1 MKIHK
6 PLWAFQPLF
15 LLLPLVSCGGAA
27 KEGVSVTLTGD
38 DPVLSFAKEEILSS
52 AKAVGLEERGGD
64 YQISFG
70 GIDTQLG
77 EQVYTLSVEGKN
89 ITIKGGDTRGLLYG
103 GLEVADYLKENHGLS
118 GIKDKKVSPYIQER
132 MLKLNA
138 PLDMRTPSYTDT
150 GENAQAQIKDMW
162 DLSFWKEYFD
172 AAARNRFNAVNLWS
186 LNPFPSLV
194 KVPGYE
200 DVALADVWKTK
211 IPFDATYS
219 GNCANAVREEHW
231 TEGSYEIVKTLS
243 IDEKIAHFNSVIDLA
258 HNRGIRF
265 YISVWNLYPFGEH
278 GKHGIDAKL
287 DNPVTKDYFTRSTE
301 ALLSTY
307 PKLDGMG
314 ICTGENLPMADIDL
328 GDLSAAEYKEQW
340 LHDVY
345 AEPIKASLKANPREF
360 KVIHRMHF
368 TDYSVVASIWG
379 DLPCTMDISAK
390 YSSDH
395 MFVNGVHHF
404 ADEVLEALPSG
415 QKTLLELR
423 NNDFFNLRF
432 GDYDFVHNYL
442 ANMSLEKVSGIVMG
456 SDGYVDGREYFYAD
470 EAFNG
475 TLSLEKHFA
484 FYQLFGHMA
493 YDKDFSKERFKGLF
507 FYRFSSVSKENVD
520 ALFSAMQVASKVIP
534 TISSLYF
541 VDGDANWYAEAC
553 SSHPNTFGYL
563 GIKRW
568 VDSKSSH
575 PYANCLSISEYCKAI
590 KEGSEIDKSKDNPVT
605 ISTVLLNLAK
615 EAKEKLALISLSP
628 ATKAEKEFL
637 SLAGDQKCFAL
648 LGEFYGHKVKSVIA
662 LREYNDLG
670 KEEAKVAALAEMNL
684 SVDAY
689 ASYAAA
695 FHANY
700 KKMWLT
706 WTGEN
711 DMNAYL
717 DKAKEDI
724 DAIASWKKRNY

>member
-1 MKIHK
+1 MKTLKH
-6 PLWAFQPLF
+6 LWIYPA
-15 LLLPLVSCGGAA
+15 LLLPLASCNGTA
-27 KEGVSVTLTGD
+27 KEGVNVTLTENSQM
-38 DPVLSFAKEEILSS
+38 LAFAKEEILSS
-52 AKAVGLEERGGD
+52 AKKVGMEEKNGD
-64 YQISFG
+64 YQVLLD
-70 GIDTQLG
+70 GIDASLG
-77 EQVYTLSVEGKN
+77 EQAYSLAVEGKK
-89 ITIKGGDTRGLLYG
+89 ILVKGGDERGLLYG
-103 GLEVADYLKENHGLS
+103 GLEVADYIKQNRSLS
-118 GIKDKKVSPYIQER
+118 GIQAKKASPYIHER

-186 LNPFPSLV
+186 LDPFPSLV
-194 KVPGYE
+194 KVAGYE
-200 DVALADVWKTK
+200 DVALSDVWKTK
-211 IPFDATYS
+211 IPFDASYS

-231 TEGSYEIVKTLS
+231 VEGSYEVIKTMS
-243 IDEKIAHFNSVIDLA
+243 IEEKIAHFNAVIDLA

-287 DNPVTKDYFTRSTE
+287 DNPVTKDYFTKSTE
-301 ALLSTY
+301 ALLEAY

-314 ICTGENLPMADIDL
+314 ICTGENLPMAGIDL

-345 AEPIKASLKANPREF
+345 AEPIKNSLKATPRPF

-368 TDYSVVASIWG
+368 TDYSVVASIWNG
-379 DLPCTMDISAK
+379 LPCTMDISTK

-404 ADEVLEALPSG
+404 ADEVLDALPSG

-432 GDYDFVHNYL
+432 GDYDFVHHYL
-442 ANMSLEKVSGIVMG
+442 SNMRLEKVSGIVLG

-484 FYQLFGHMA
+484 FYQLFGHMS
-493 YDKDFSKERFKGLF
+493 YDKNFSKEQFKGLF
-507 FYRFSSVSKENVD
+507 SYRFSNISKETVS
-520 ALFSAMQVASKVIP
+520 ALFEAMQIASKVIP

-553 SSHPNTFGYL
+553 ASHPNTFGYL

-590 KEGSEIDKSKDNPVT
+590 KEGSEIDKNKDNPL
-605 ISTVLLNLAK
+605 TVASALLRFAQ
-615 EAKEKLALISLSP
+615 EAKAKLEHISLELS
-628 ATKAEKEFL
+628 TQEHKEFL
-637 SLAGDQKCFAL
+637 SLANDQRCFAL
-648 LGEFYGHKVKSVIA
+648 LGEFYGHKVQSIIA
-662 LREYNDLG
+662 LREYNDLD
-670 KEEAKVAALAEMNL
+670 KEEGKALALEEMNR
-684 SVDAY
+684 SVEAF
-689 ASYAAA
+689 ASYASL
-695 FHANY
+695 FHSNY

-717 DKAKEDI
+717 AKAREDI
-724 DAIASWKKRNY
+724 DAISSWKKRSY